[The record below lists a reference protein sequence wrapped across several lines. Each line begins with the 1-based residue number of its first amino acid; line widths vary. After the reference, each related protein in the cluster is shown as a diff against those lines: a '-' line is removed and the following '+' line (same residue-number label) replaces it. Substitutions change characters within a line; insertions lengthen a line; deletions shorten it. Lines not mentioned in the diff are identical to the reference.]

1 MERTKTYKPKPGEK
15 KWRKIGGGSIHL
27 PNKIIKPGEIL
38 WLDIEKIPEAFR
50 DLFELVEEPMKK
62 EFKKIE
68 EEVKDIVD
76 RKAKEKEIVKN
87 EDVTYKIV
95 KNEESSTSS
104 AILYNIVDSNG
115 NVLNKRALTQEEANT
130 TLAEILN
137 KKKLNNS

>member
-15 KWRKIGGGSIHL
+15 KWRKIGGGSLHL
-27 PNKIIKPGEIL
+27 PNKIIKPGETL

-50 DLFELVEEPMKK
+50 DLFELIEEPVKK
-62 EFKKIE
+62 EFEKIE
-68 EEVKDIVD
+68 KDITGKKDQGKVTQ
-76 RKAKEKEIVKN
+76 K

-104 AILYNIVDSNG
+104 TILYDIVDSKG
-115 NVLNKRALTQEEANT
+115 NVLNKQALPEDEANS

-137 KKKLNNS
+137 KKKLNNN